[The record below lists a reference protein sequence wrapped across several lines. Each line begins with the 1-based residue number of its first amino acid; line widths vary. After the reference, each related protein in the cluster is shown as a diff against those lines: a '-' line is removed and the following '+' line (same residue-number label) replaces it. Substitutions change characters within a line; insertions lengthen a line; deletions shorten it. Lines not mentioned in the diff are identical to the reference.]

1 MKKLGFDL
9 ILLGDP
15 AAGKDTQAAILRK
28 QYKLT
33 PVETGKYWRS
43 LGKKKN
49 LGRLLRQRQ
58 NLSLPTPVKI
68 INAYIAASV
77 KKAKKNQDFIFIG
90 AARLKPEAQHLVK
103 LLKQSKRDFF
113 VLYIKIPK
121 SEIIVRSFKRG
132 QRAEDRDRRLINN
145 RLKYFK
151 NQVSKTVNYY
161 KQMKKL
167 KFISGN
173 QSIPAVSKDIQKA
186 IHDYQNS

>member
-15 AAGKDTQAAILRK
+15 AAGKDTQAAILK
-28 QYKLT
+28 QRYKLT
-33 PVETGKYWRS
+33 SVETGKYWRS
-43 LGKKKN
+43 IGKKKN
-49 LGRLLRQRQ
+49 LSRLIQQRQ

-68 INAYIAASV
+68 INAYIAKCVS
-77 KKAKKNQDFIFIG
+77 KAKKGQDLIFIG

-103 LLKQSKRDFF
+103 LLKRKQRDFF

-121 SEIIVRSFKRG
+121 SEIIARSFKRG

-151 NQVSKTVNYY
+151 NQVSKTVGYY
-161 KQMKKL
+161 RQMKKL
-167 KFISGN
+167 KFIAGN
-173 QSIPAVSKDIQKA
+173 QSITAVTKDIEKA